1 MANSV
6 DWEIHLT
13 RLQSLLISPLPK
25 RPNLLEITSRMK
37 TFSAKAQDIQRK
49 WYVIDAANR
58 VLGDV
63 AVHAAVILRGK
74 NKAIFTS
81 NVDCGDFVVIIN
93 ADQVVLTG
101 KKEVEKKYHWFTG
114 FVGGHHETTPK
125 KMRNSGRADK
135 MVFNAVE
142 GMIPHNSL
150 GRDIVGKLRVYRGSE
165 HPHTAQEPT
174 PVQF

>member
-1 MANSV
+1 
-6 DWEIHLT
+6 
-13 RLQSLLISPLPK
+13 
-25 RPNLLEITSRMK
+25 MK

-74 NKAIFTS
+74 NKAIFTPH
-81 NVDCGDFVVIIN
+81 VDCGDFVVIIN
-93 ADQVVLTG
+93 ADKVVLTG
-101 KKEVEKKYHWFTG
+101 KKEVGKKYHWFTG
-114 FVGGHHETTPK
+114 YVGGHHETTPK
-125 KMRNSGRADK
+125 AMRSSGRADK
-135 MVFNAVE
+135 MVFQAVE

-174 PVQF
+174 AVQF